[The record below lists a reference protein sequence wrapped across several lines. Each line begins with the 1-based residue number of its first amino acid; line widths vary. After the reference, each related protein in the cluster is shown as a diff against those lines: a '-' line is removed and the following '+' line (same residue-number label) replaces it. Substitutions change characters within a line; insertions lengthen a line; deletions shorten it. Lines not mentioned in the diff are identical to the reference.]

1 MTSSANA
8 ITYTNAKVF
17 TGSGPEDFVS
27 AFTIEDGVFTWTGES
42 EDVTATDAVDLGG
55 ATVLPGLLDVH
66 THPIF
71 MATLADSMTL
81 LQPEVTSLESML
93 DALRRHPDL
102 GAGPQAWVMGFG
114 YNEAKYPDGA
124 PDRHALD
131 RVSTEQPVFARRAD
145 GHTAVCNTFALD
157 LAGITRDTP
166 DPAGGRIVRD
176 ASGEPTGVLEET
188 SAVDLVYRVKPAPDS
203 AEIARRLA
211 GLSEHFLE
219 FGLVAVD
226 DLYGNF
232 VDEPLAVTRAAVD
245 QGYRPQSSVFLVWG
259 HDALPALT
267 DADRTGQARVGGS
280 QGVPGRGLQQ
290 PHRLGRM
297 RLPRL
302 RGPRDHHDHR
312 RGVAQRRG
320 LGAGERRA
328 DGRARHGRPR
338 DQPPDRPLRRRGAVA
353 RGPPLDPVRPLDPVH
368 PRHDAR
374 VIEARMRFG
383 VISHSVFFYAEYD
396 SYETSLGEEQ
406 FAIAYP
412 LRTMY
417 ENLPD
422 VAIASDSPATAWAD
436 CDNPFISVMAAVCR
450 RAYNGADI
458 NQAEAISVGQALE
471 LYTGRAARI
480 TGNRGVGLV
489 APGYEGNFVVLDRDV
504 FTIEESTI
512 DQTRV
517 MRTYLRGE
525 LAFSR

>member
-267 DADRTGQARVGGS
+267 DADRTGQARVGGVKVFLDGAFS
-280 QGVPGRGLQQ
+280 NRTAWVECAYPGSEDHGIITITDGELRSAADWARENGVQMAVHVMGDRGINHLIDLFADEEPWLEDRPSIRFDPSTLFTRDMMRASSRPGCASASSATRCSST
-290 PHRLGRM
+290 PSTT
-297 RLPRL
+297 PT
-302 RGPRDHHDHR
+302 
-312 RGVAQRRG
+312 
-320 LGAGERRA
+320 RRA
-328 DGRARHGRPR
+328 WARSSSRSPTRCGRCTRTCPTWRSRRTPR
-338 DQPPDRPLRRRGAVA
+338 RRRGPTATT
-353 RGPPLDPVRPLDPVH
+353 R
-368 PRHDAR
+368 
-374 VIEARMRFG
+374 
-383 VISHSVFFYAEYD
+383 S
-396 SYETSLGEEQ
+396 
-406 FAIAYP
+406 
-412 LRTMY
+412 
-417 ENLPD
+417 
-422 VAIASDSPATAWAD
+422 SP
-436 CDNPFISVMAAVCR
+436 
-450 RAYNGADI
+450 
-458 NQAEAISVGQALE
+458 
-471 LYTGRAARI
+471 
-480 TGNRGVGLV
+480 
-489 APGYEGNFVVLDRDV
+489 
-504 FTIEESTI
+504 
-512 DQTRV
+512 
-517 MRTYLRGE
+517 
-525 LAFSR
+525 

>member
-124 PDRHALD
+124 PDRHARD

-245 QGYRPQSSVFLVWG
+245 QGSGRSPRSSSSGATTRCPPSPTPTAPARPAWGESRCSWTGPSATAPPGSNAPTPAPRTTGSSRSPTG
-259 HDALPALT
+259 SCAAP
-267 DADRTGQARVGGS
+267 RTGR
-280 QGVPGRGLQQ
+280 GRTACRW
-290 PHRLGRM
+290 PC
-297 RLPRL
+297 
-302 RGPRDHHDHR
+302 
-312 RGVAQRRG
+312 
-320 LGAGERRA
+320 
-328 DGRARHGRPR
+328 
-338 DQPPDRPLRRRGAVA
+338 
-353 RGPPLDPVRPLDPVH
+353 
-368 PRHDAR
+368 
-374 VIEARMRFG
+374 
-383 VISHSVFFYAEYD
+383 
-396 SYETSLGEEQ
+396 TSW
-406 FAIAYP
+406 
-412 LRTMY
+412 
-417 ENLPD
+417 
-422 VAIASDSPATAWAD
+422 ATA
-436 CDNPFISVMAAVCR
+436 
-450 RAYNGADI
+450 G
-458 NQAEAISVGQALE
+458 
-471 LYTGRAARI
+471 
-480 TGNRGVGLV
+480 
-489 APGYEGNFVVLDRDV
+489 
-504 FTIEESTI
+504 ST
-512 DQTRV
+512 T
-517 MRTYLRGE
+517 
-525 LAFSR
+525 